1 MHSLAATA
9 STSVTAVGDILGGS
23 IEADVLLCAIA
34 TGGSSWLTSVVL
46 PLALVLL
53 LLGGALAD
61 RFGGRA
67 VIAAGG
73 LGEGVALPSMSNMVA
88 AHVPPAAKARA
99 LGMSFTGFHTGNL
112 VGLVLSPL
120 ILVQFGW
127 KALFYTFVNHWGYFI
142 YLNWMPSYFSR
153 ALGFDLRS
161 SSFLS
166 LVPWLV
172 MAVGS
177 SAAGFLADS
186 LIASGHS
193 ITTVRKAV
201 QSVSMLVPAVAL
213 LFLANPEISPAAA
226 VAAMTAAL
234 GVTSLGQAGFV
245 ANMSD
250 IAPKQAGQMFGL
262 CNTFGCLS
270 GILGVLSVGWIVEK
284 TGSFVP
290 VFQITAAMYVVA
302 VICWNLLCTG
312 ERVF

>member
-1 MHSLAATA
+1 
-9 STSVTAVGDILGGS
+9 
-23 IEADVLLCAIA
+23 
-34 TGGSSWLTSVVL
+34 
-46 PLALVLL
+46 
-53 LLGGALAD
+53 
-61 RFGGRA
+61 
-67 VIAAGG
+67 
-73 LGEGVALPSMSNMVA
+73 
-88 AHVPPAAKARA
+88 
-99 LGMSFTGFHTGNL
+99 
-112 VGLVLSPL
+112 
-120 ILVQFGW
+120 
-127 KALFYTFVNHWGYFI
+127 
-142 YLNWMPSYFSR
+142 
-153 ALGFDLRS
+153 
-161 SSFLS
+161 
-166 LVPWLV
+166 

-186 LIASGHS
+186 LIASGQS
-193 ITTVRKAV
+193 VTTVRKAV

-213 LFLANPEISPAAA
+213 LFLANPAITPVAA

-234 GVTSLGQAGFV
+234 GITSLGQAGFV

-290 VFQITAAMYVVA
+290 VFQITAALYVFA